1 VVATILGDS
10 ELKQLWSSEVE
21 GMRSRIAQLRS
32 GLVEALAPHGLSE
45 RFAHVGVQRGMFSYT
60 GLSAEQV
67 KQLREKHSVY
77 MVSSGRANV
86 AGIDETRLGLL
97 ADAIAHV
104 CKP

>member
-1 VVATILGDS
+1 
-10 ELKQLWSSEVE
+10 
-21 GMRSRIAQLRS
+21 
-32 GLVEALAPHGLSE
+32 
-45 RFAHVGVQRGMFSYT
+45 MFSYT